1 MQKVY
6 NLKPLKAYY
15 VFFTHFFESVAELVL
30 GDIYDFKLDDL
41 LTFGLTTPEFFRN
54 ICNK

>member
-6 NLKPLKAYY
+6 NLKLLKANY

-30 GDIYDFKLDDL
+30 GDIYRFQAWRPAYVRTYDAWVFQKHLQ
-41 LTFGLTTPEFFRN
+41 
-54 ICNK
+54 